1 MIKINLLFIIDYLSL
16 FAKLIVIMKEVWP
29 ASIIIQMYVRY
40 YLLSKGFTKTERER
54 IFINIGNLGEKK
66 KYKYNVKTKKN
77 I

>member
-1 MIKINLLFIIDYLSL
+1 MLLFII
-16 FAKLIVIMKEVWP
+16 
-29 ASIIIQMYVRY
+29 
-40 YLLSKGFTKTERER
+40 ERFHQNKER